1 MSAMSDDEGERR
13 RKYFEEY
20 SDRVDRHRSREAEHN
35 KHALEF
41 ASNAMR
47 AMTYLNGGGLVA
59 IPAAVALFKTDPA
72 KAKYDLIVAGLF
84 FVAGLLS
91 IVLAQACAFFVQARR
106 AESEKL
112 SARQQIA
119 LLAAVHYPDTPDLQ
133 EQRAKEATDCE
144 RLSNEKMDHSDWWRK
159 WALLLF
165 WLAFV
170 CFVVGCVFGTRAV
183 LATS

>member
-1 MSAMSDDEGERR
+1 MSVDEGERR

-20 SDRVDRHRSREAEHN
+20 SDRVDRHRSREAEYE
-35 KHALEF
+35 KHAVEF
-41 ASNAMR
+41 ASNALR

-91 IVLAQACAFFVQARR
+91 IVVAQACTFFVQARR
-106 AESEKL
+106 GESERL
-112 SARQQIA
+112 LGREQIA
-119 LLAAVHYPDTPDLQ
+119 LLAMIHFPETHLQ
-133 EQRAKEATDCE
+133 QQRAKEAKDCE
-144 RLSNEKMDHSDWWRK
+144 RLSNEKMNHSDWWRK
-159 WALLLF
+159 WGLASF

-170 CFVVGCVFGTRAV
+170 FFVVGCGLGARAV
-183 LATS
+183 LAIS